1 MLVYEG
7 RVLTFGELLIQLLII
22 KMDKVQDGIAPDNT
36 NDIFRERH
44 MKYKTRKSSS
54 FETKNTKT
62 VHY

>member
-1 MLVYEG
+1 
-7 RVLTFGELLIQLLII
+7 
-22 KMDKVQDGIAPDNT
+22 MDKVQDGIAPDNM

-44 MKYKTRKSSS
+44 MKYKTRKFSS